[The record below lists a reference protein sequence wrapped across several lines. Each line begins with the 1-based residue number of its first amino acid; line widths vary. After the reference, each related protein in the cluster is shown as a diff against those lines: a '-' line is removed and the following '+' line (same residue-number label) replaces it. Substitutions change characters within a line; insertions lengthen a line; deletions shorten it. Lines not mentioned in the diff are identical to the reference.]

1 MKLIGTF
8 VMHGR
13 GPRMFLLPPLG
24 GIRDKTYY
32 LTGAQRGAPSAIFAT
47 IQFPERCL
55 FACLTI
61 GSV

>member
-1 MKLIGTF
+1 
-8 VMHGR
+8 MHGR

-47 IQFPERCL
+47 IQFLERCL